1 MMSREEAIS
10 FGRFSAVMALDQ
22 VNEWGS
28 LLSSIDNYR
37 ENLRDTL
44 NENRASEHEPEAFAA
59 FDAYVSANRIA

>member
-1 MMSREEAIS
+1 MTRKEAVD

-22 VNEWGS
+22 VREWGT
-28 LLSSIDNYR
+28 LQDSIENYR

-59 FDAYVSANRIA
+59 FDAHIAASRIL